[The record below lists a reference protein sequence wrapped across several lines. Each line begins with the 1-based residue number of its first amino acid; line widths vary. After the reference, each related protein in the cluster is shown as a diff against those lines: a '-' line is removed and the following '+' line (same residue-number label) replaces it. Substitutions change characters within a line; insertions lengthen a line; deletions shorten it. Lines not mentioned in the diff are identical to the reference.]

1 MRRMDLADNKLA
13 ILYFFDSLGIPLT
26 NEQVTDFF
34 VNKYLMNYFDLQQ
47 FLAELFETEHLCYME
62 SRNSNFY
69 SITERGKETLRL
81 FSSRIDTYTRNM
93 IEDFVL
99 ANRSRLKR
107 ESQLIADYKRLENN
121 EYLAVLKVM
130 EGTITLIELKLNLT
144 TMEQAK
150 SVCEKWKVKA
160 PEVYKKIMESLI

>member
-1 MRRMDLADNKLA
+1 MDLADNKLA